1 VIAIPEPATRA
12 THVPVT
18 QIIDV
23 LGDKPS
29 SALSIE
35 LLKRLVNISS

>member
-1 VIAIPEPATRA
+1 MIAIPEPTTRA
-12 THVPVT
+12 THVPIT
-18 QIIDV
+18 QVINV